1 MAKFTGVLRKM
12 TGSLG
17 DLTFR
22 DLNGQTVVSEKVVKM
37 PNPRTV
43 KQMRR
48 RAQWLNV
55 MAFGQLIN
63 NFNHP
68 AFESKPRTM
77 SDINAF
83 VQANIGVVPVYITK
97 GEKLQGGCVVAG
109 YQVTRGS
116 LPAIN
121 HGQGTGGVIITDI
134 SLGSLSIS
142 ASTTLKAFSNAVV
155 NNNNGYQYG
164 DQISCY
170 IFTQSVNAATQVPY
184 VTMQAMEVTLDA
196 NDEETAL
203 RDLVGAEGFSVV
215 DNKLGAGQ
223 TVNGGIVY
231 IHSRKNASGKT
242 LVSTQNVIVENT
254 ILETYQSNAQA
265 EVSMESLGWEQKDE
279 PFLTPNV
286 SDVVE
291 PVTP

>member
-22 DLNGQTVVSEKVVKM
+22 DLNGQTVVSEKLVKV
-37 PNPRTV
+37 PNPRTT

-63 NFNHP
+63 EFNHP

-83 VQANIGVVPVYITK
+83 VQANIGVIPVFITK
-97 GEKLQGGCVVAG
+97 GEKLQGGCVVAA

-116 LPAIN
+116 LPAIVQTLSA
-121 HGQGTGGVIITDI
+121 GDVVVTDI
-134 SLGSLSIS
+134 SLGSMSIT

-155 NNNNGYQYG
+155 NNNDSYQYG

-170 IFTQSVNAATQVPY
+170 IFTQSVNSESQVPY
-184 VTMQAMEVTLDA
+184 VKMQAFEVTLDA
-196 NDEETAL
+196 NDEETLL

-215 DNKLGAGQ
+215 DSHLGAGQ

-242 LVSTQNVIVENT
+242 LVSTQNVVVSNS
-254 ILETYQSNAQA
+254 ILPNYQSAAQA

-286 SDVVE
+286 NDVVE

>member
-22 DLNGQTVVSEKVVKM
+22 DLNGQTVVSEKVVKVS
-37 PNPRTV
+37 NPRTA

-63 NFNHP
+63 EFNHP

-121 HGQGTGGVIITDI
+121 HGQGTGDVVITDI
-134 SLGSLSIS
+134 SLGSLSIT
-142 ASTTLKAFSNAVV
+142 ASTTLKAFSSAVIG
-155 NNNNGYQYG
+155 NNNGYQNG

-170 IFTQSVNAATQVPY
+170 IFTQTVNSATQVPY
-184 VTMQAMEVTLDA
+184 VTMQAIEVTLDI
-196 NDEETAL
+196 NDEDTAL
-203 RDLVGAEGFSVV
+203 RDLVGTEAFSVV

-231 IHSRKNASGKT
+231 VHSRKNASGKT
-242 LVSTQNVIVENT
+242 LVSTQNVVVSNN
-254 ILETYQSNAQA
+254 ILSNYQSAAQA
-265 EVSMESLGWEQKDE
+265 EVSMESLGYEMKAE

-286 SDVVE
+286 NDIVE